1 MSSLTLQSY
10 FIQAKIMH
18 LSYLTALFTPSVGKN
33 NIFLMPIQF
42 YLMHI
47 IHFEKKL
54 R

>member
-1 MSSLTLQSY
+1 
-10 FIQAKIMH
+10 MH
-18 LSYLTALFTPSVGKN
+18 LSYLIVFFAPSVGKN